1 MSESGHDDAGQAMAL
16 ASGYS
21 VESPDRARLLQIRA
35 PDGRICL
42 RITLLP
48 TGPMVELSAASLAI
62 AAEGDV
68 RVDCQRLEI
77 DAAKGVAIRSGGDIT
92 QVAGGNVELR
102 AEGEL
107 SAEAFAQRFEARRGD
122 IQMEA
127 NDDIF
132 LDGERV
138 RLNSPRTPAEE
149 EKRKRLLAA
158 GRDNPPALPK
168 EPGAAEGAGP

>member
-1 MSESGHDDAGQAMAL
+1 MSESGSDNAGQAMAL
-16 ASGYS
+16 ASGYA

-68 RVDCQRLEI
+68 RVDCQHLEI
-77 DAAKGVAIRSGGDIT
+77 DAAKGVAIRSGGD
-92 QVAGGNVELR
+92 V
-102 AEGEL
+102 
-107 SAEAFAQRFEARRGD
+107 
-122 IQMEA
+122 QMEA

-158 GRDNPPALPK
+158 GRDGHPALPK
-168 EPGAAEGAGP
+168 EPGAPEGSGP